1 MPDSTADKWNA
12 RYASSPGD
20 IAPASTVLLK
30 GLRWLPDSAV
40 QCDEQT
46 IDSSSDASDTEG
58 NAETGTTMA
67 TDRRKAHDLAC
78 GRAGNAYLLAELGF
92 CVSAWDISDTII
104 DQINQQRPL
113 RIDHAEVRDI
123 SQQPPEPES
132 FDVIVVSRFLDR
144 SICPAIS
151 QALKPDGV
159 LFYQTFVHGLSNP
172 DFLLAPNELLSL
184 FSELH
189 ILEYHEPAKDADGKA
204 EARLIARRTGR
215 TGT

>member
-1 MPDSTADKWNA
+1 
-12 RYASSPGD
+12 
-20 IAPASTVLLK
+20 
-30 GLRWLPDSAV
+30 
-40 QCDEQT
+40 
-46 IDSSSDASDTEG
+46 
-58 NAETGTTMA
+58 
-67 TDRRKAHDLAC
+67 
-78 GRAGNAYLLAELGF
+78 
-92 CVSAWDISDTII
+92 
-104 DQINQQRPL
+104 
-113 RIDHAEVRDI
+113 VRDV

-151 QALKPDGV
+151 RALKPDGV

-189 ILEYHEPAKDADGKA
+189 ILEYHEPVKDADGKA